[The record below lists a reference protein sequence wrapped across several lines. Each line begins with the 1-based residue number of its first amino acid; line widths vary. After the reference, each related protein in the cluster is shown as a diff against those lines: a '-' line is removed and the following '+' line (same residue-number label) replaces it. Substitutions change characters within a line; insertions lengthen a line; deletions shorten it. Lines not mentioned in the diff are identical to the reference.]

1 LSGTRILQQMIIH
14 KKLLFAFV
22 FILLSTAC
30 YAQNNMITGRVIDG
44 ATDEPLQFVTI
55 FITNTTLGT
64 TTSEKGSFSISLPPG
79 RHEIIVSMVGYGPIV
94 YPLEILTSG
103 KAPAPLLFKLTQTET
118 ALNSVSVKAKRDPS
132 WYDNLEV
139 FKTNFL
145 GRSKVASQCKLT
157 NPDNLI
163 IVFDPANGTLKVESK
178 ELMVIENPVLGY
190 KVSYLLVE
198 FNYDLNQKYVSYL
211 GYPRFEPMKGSKS
224 RQKRWHKNRLKAYN
238 GSAMHFVRTLRQKKL
253 EEEGFNLRRLI
264 RVPNP
269 DRPTEEE
276 FAEARRQ
283 LQTLGNSTTL
293 TENHP
298 LNRILAK
305 TSLPKI
311 LERLD
316 TTRVPYKEYVT
327 EQGNEVRLSF
337 DGYFQIVYTGEK
349 EEAAY
354 VAASSPF
361 RTRQPTYQTSVISM
375 KEEQV
380 FLEKSGSISDPLA
393 LVFEDYWGWEKV
405 GDMLPLDYEPG
416 KE

>member
-1 LSGTRILQQMIIH
+1 MISY
-14 KKLLFAFV
+14 KKQLFVLLLF
-22 FILLSTAC
+22 LLSIIGH
-30 YAQNNMITGRVIDG
+30 AQNKVVTGRVVDE
-44 ATDEPLQFVTI
+44 TTNEPLEFVTI

-64 TTSEKGSFSISLPPG
+64 TTNEKGTFSISLPAG
-79 RHEIIVSMVGYGPIV
+79 KHEIVVSMVGYGAIVHPLDIPDASDKALSPI
-94 YPLEILTSG
+94 
-103 KAPAPLLFKLTQTET
+103 LFKLTQTET

-132 WYDNLEV
+132 WYDNLEL

-145 GRSKVASQCKLT
+145 GRSEVATQCKLT
-157 NPDNLI
+157 NPENLI
-163 IVFDPANGTLKVESK
+163 IVFDPVNGTLKVESK
-178 ELMVIENPVLGY
+178 DLMVIENPVLGY

-211 GYPRFEPMKGSKS
+211 GYPRFEPMKGSKAK
-224 RQKRWHKNRLKAYN
+224 QKRWEKNRLKAFN

-253 EEEGFNLRRLI
+253 EEEGYNLRRLI

-269 DRPTEEE
+269 DRPSEEE
-276 FAEARRQ
+276 FAEVRRQ
-283 LQTLGNSTTL
+283 LYALGNSTTL

-298 LNRILAK
+298 LNKILAK

-311 LERLD
+311 LEKLD

-327 EQGNEVRLSF
+327 EQGNEVGLSF
-337 DGYFQIVYTGEK
+337 NGYFQIVYTGEK

-361 RTRQPTYQTSVISM
+361 RKRQPTYQTSVISM

-380 FLEKSGSISDPLA
+380 LLEKSGSISDPLA
-393 LVFEDYWGWEKV
+393 LIFEDYWGWEKV